1 MNWIDIIILVI
12 LAINSLIGIKDG
24 FIVSIFN
31 LVGFIIAYFVA
42 KLYYPVVSEYIVKN
56 PELYGKL
63 KDFVISKVQ
72 PIIEKNTNLG
82 DGSTI
87 LDNLKLPELIMDNA
101 LNNPLQGSYLKD
113 MTDTVL
119 NVVAETL
126 TGILINIISFL
137 IVFFVSWLILLIVVR
152 VIDRV
157 ASLPIL
163 KQFNKLLGLGVGFIR
178 GALIVYL
185 ILAIL
190 TPMISFSPD
199 GAIAKGVFDSKIG
212 YYLYNNNILLNYLK
226 EYWAI
231 E

>member
-72 PIIEKNTNLG
+72 PIIEKNTNIG
-82 DGSTI
+82 DSSSI
-87 LDNLKLPELIMDNA
+87 LNDLKLPELLRDNA
-101 LNNPLQGSYLKD
+101 MNNSLQNSYLKD

-119 NVVAETL
+119 SVVADTL
-126 TGILINIISFL
+126 TNMLVNIISFI
-137 IVFFVSWLILLIVVR
+137 IVFFISWIILLVLVR
-152 VIDRV
+152 VIDKLV
-157 ASLPIL
+157 SLPIL
-163 KQFNKLLGLGVGFIR
+163 KQFNKLLGLGAGLVK

-190 TPMISFSPD
+190 TPLISFSPD
-199 GAIAKGVFDSKIG
+199 GAIAKGVFDSEIG

-226 EYWAI
+226 EYWTLG
-231 E
+231 